1 MTKCSLRGATTYNLL
16 EEKMSHRRRFAVTL
30 TAALA
35 AILAGCGDKTPSCA
49 DPATVSLVQQ
59 IYQQSF
65 DKEHASMS
73 PERQRRVQFTSKD
86 AKVTVEA
93 ITTGSTDEAT
103 GKKTCSAVLTTAMQK
118 DAIPTDQRML
128 NHLRGTYEPQG
139 AALDGNTVKGNVTYT
154 VQRTEDSKEVLV
166 KLTGHLPFMGLFH
179 DLAMLRVLDKS
190 EAEFDQMTGGAPKA
204 VEAKTADSPPPE
216 PAPVSQ
222 QAPSVAPPV
231 ASVAAPVVQPAAAQA
246 PAVVATVPSVNVPHL
261 CTGSETPIFACSTG
275 KKRASV
281 CSSHGGTIEQLV
293 YRLAPSEGV
302 PEMEY
307 PSAGAAAAAAFQHGA
322 QTAPDGGPVSF
333 VSFDKGNY
341 RYVVYAGEGGD
352 SPRRGILVEQGGK
365 RIADLRCQ
373 SNAMSSFSAAQF
385 QKMGLSQDSRGL
397 SLP

>member
-1 MTKCSLRGATTYNLL
+1 M
-16 EEKMSHRRRFAVTL
+16 ML
-30 TAALA
+30 TAAHA

-86 AKVTVEA
+86 TKVTVEA
-93 ITTGSTDEAT
+93 ITTASTDEAT
-103 GKKTCSAVLTTAMQK
+103 GKKTCSAVLTTAMPK

-128 NHLRGTYEPQG
+128 SHLRGTYEPQG

-166 KLTGHLPFMGLFH
+166 KLTGHLPFMGLFQ
-179 DLAMLRVLDKS
+179 DLAMLRVFDKS
-190 EAEFDQMTGGAPKA
+190 EAEFDQMTGAAPKA

-246 PAVVATVPSVNVPHL
+246 PAVVVVATAPSVNVLHL

-281 CSSHGGTIEQLV
+281 CSSRAGADEQLV
-293 YRLAPSEGV
+293 YRLAPLEGA

-307 PSAGAAAAAAFQHGA
+307 PSGGATAAAAFRYGA
-322 QTAPDGGPVSF
+322 QTAQNGKPVSF
-333 VSFDKGNY
+333 VSFDKGNF

-352 SPRRGILVEQGGK
+352 SLRRGILVEQGGK
-365 RIADLRCQ
+365 RIADLRCL
-373 SNAMSSFSAAQF
+373 SESMSSFTPSQF
-385 QKMGLSQDSRGL
+385 QKMGLSQDGRVL
-397 SLP
+397 QLQ

>member
-1 MTKCSLRGATTYNLL
+1 
-16 EEKMSHRRRFAVTL
+16 MSYRRSFAVTL
-30 TAALA
+30 TAAFA
-35 AILAGCGDKTPSCA
+35 GILAGCGDKTPSCA

-59 IYQQSF
+59 IYQQNF

-86 AKVTVEA
+86 TKVTVEA
-93 ITTGSTDEAT
+93 ITTASSDEAT
-103 GKKTCSAVLTTAMQK
+103 GKKTCSAVLTTAMPK
-118 DAIPTDQRML
+118 DAIPTDQQML

-179 DLAMLRVLDKS
+179 DLAMLRVFDKS
-190 EAEFDQMTGGAPKA
+190 EAEFDQMTGAAPKA
-204 VEAKTADSPPPE
+204 AEAKTAAAQPIE
-216 PAPVSQ
+216 QPAPN
-222 QAPSVAPPV
+222 AAPPA
-231 ASVAAPVVQPAAAQA
+231 ASVTHSPVQPAAAQA
-246 PAVVATVPSVNVPHL
+246 SAAVVAAAPAGTVPHL
-261 CTGSETPIFACSTG
+261 CTASETPIFVCSTG

-281 CSSHGGTIEQLV
+281 CSSRAGAAEQLV
-293 YRLAPSEGV
+293 YRLAPLEGA

-307 PSAGAAAAAAFQHGA
+307 PSAGAAAARAFQHGA
-322 QTAPDGGPVSF
+322 QTAPDGRPVSF

-352 SPRRGILVEQGGK
+352 SPCRGILVEHSGK

-373 SNAMSSFSAAQF
+373 SDAMSSFSAAQF
-385 QKMGLSQDSRGL
+385 QKLGLSQDSRGL